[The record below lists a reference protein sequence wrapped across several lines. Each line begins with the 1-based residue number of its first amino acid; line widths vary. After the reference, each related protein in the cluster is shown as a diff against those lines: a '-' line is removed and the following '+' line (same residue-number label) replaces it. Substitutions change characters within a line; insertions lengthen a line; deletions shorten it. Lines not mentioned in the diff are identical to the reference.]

1 MKNFE
6 NEKMNHLTVLKNSL
20 KRQNEQGSQ
29 MMELVNHLMG
39 VEERVGKA
47 EERIDYKVA
56 GLEETVESALEQI
69 TIDYEQQQEI
79 KSIVNSK
86 ANAFTKEYYSNGMP
100 ESVPS
105 KFHDDLFKKKK
116 GRYIRRFYARLKSNF
131 NVVRYTALRR
141 VDYPLAKRYL
151 EDIKFEHISTKEV
164 EDLKSWNIPGLF
176 IDEVS

>member
-6 NEKMNHLTVLKNSL
+6 NDKIQHLSLLKNSL
-20 KRQNEQGSQ
+20 QRQNDQGNQ

-39 VEERVGKA
+39 VETRVDEA
-47 EERIDYKVA
+47 EDRINHKVA
-56 GLEETVESALEQI
+56 GLEKTVDSALEQI

-86 ANAFTKEYYSNGMP
+86 ANDFTKQYYSNGMP
-100 ESVPS
+100 DSVPE

-141 VDYPLAKRYL
+141 IDYPSAKQFL
-151 EDIKFEHISTKEV
+151 ENVKFEHIAPKEV
-164 EDLKSWNIPGLF
+164 EALKSWNIPGLF
-176 IDEVS
+176 PEEE